1 MSSDRAVPPARA
13 SAPPPAAAPEG
24 SLETALA
31 HVLQLGTYLSI
42 GLVAV
47 GSMLLLASGGSPIAG
62 GPPLTVD
69 GVVADVLALRP
80 AGFLWAG
87 IVGVLSTPAV
97 RVVRAMLG
105 FLRRDEQRMALIA
118 VLVLVVIAVGVVV
131 GFMAR

>member
-1 MSSDRAVPPARA
+1 VSAGRPVRPAP
-13 SAPPPAAAPEG
+13 SPVPEG

-31 HVLQLGTYLSI
+31 HVLQLGTYVSI

-47 GSMLLLASGGSPIAG
+47 GSVLLLASGGSPLAG
-62 GPPLTVD
+62 GPPLTLD
-69 GVVADVLALRP
+69 GVVADLIALRP

-105 FLRRDEQRMALIA
+105 FLRRDEQRMTMVAL
-118 VLVLVVIAVGVVV
+118 LVLVVIAVGVVV

>member
-1 MSSDRAVPPARA
+1 VSTERAVRPAPA
-13 SAPPPAAAPEG
+13 PAAEG

-47 GSMLLLASGGSPIAG
+47 GSVLLLASGGSPLAG
-62 GPPLTVD
+62 GPPLTLD
-69 GVVADVLALRP
+69 GVVADLIALRP

-105 FLRRDEQRMALIA
+105 FLRRDEQRMTVVAL
-118 VLVLVVIAVGVVV
+118 LVLVVIAVGVVV

>member
-1 MSSDRAVPPARA
+1 
-13 SAPPPAAAPEG
+13 
-24 SLETALA
+24 LA

-47 GSMLLLASGGSPIAG
+47 GSVLLLASGGSPLAG
-62 GPPLTVD
+62 GPPLTLD
-69 GVVADVLALRP
+69 GVVADVIALRP

-105 FLRRDEQRMALIA
+105 FLRRDEQRMTLVAL
-118 VLVLVVIAVGVVV
+118 LVLVVIAVGVVV